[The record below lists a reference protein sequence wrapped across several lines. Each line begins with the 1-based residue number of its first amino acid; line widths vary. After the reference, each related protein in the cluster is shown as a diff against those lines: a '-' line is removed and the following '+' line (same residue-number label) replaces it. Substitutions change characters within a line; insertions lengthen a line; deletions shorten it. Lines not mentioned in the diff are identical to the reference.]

1 MLTAII
7 SDIHGNL
14 EALDAVHRAAT
25 ERGVD
30 SWACLGDI
38 VGYGADPQPCL
49 QRIRATT
56 EQILRGNHDAAVA
69 GTQSLDGFNPVAR
82 EAALWTASQLTSTE
96 RELLA
101 TLPLELERDGVLL
114 VHSEPGNP
122 EAWEYVYSAIE
133 AREALA
139 ATDAHICFV
148 GHTHCPL
155 ACVQAGGAVSSMEM
169 SGNTIE
175 LADHLRYLF
184 NVGSVGQP
192 RDGDPRAC
200 FVLWDSDA
208 KTVEFQRVCYDVEAA
223 RRKILDADLPQFL
236 ADRLLSGR

>member
-1 MLTAII
+1 MRTAII

-14 EALDAVHRAAT
+14 EALDAVLRAAT
-25 ERGVD
+25 EGGVD
-30 SWACLGDI
+30 SWACLGDT
-38 VGYGADPQPCL
+38 VGYGADPQTCL

-56 EQILRGNHDAAVA
+56 EEILRGNHDAAVA
-69 GTQSLDGFNPVAR
+69 GIQSLDGFNLVAR
-82 EAALWTASQLTSTE
+82 EAALWTASQLTSIE

-101 TLPLELERDGVLL
+101 TLPLESEREGVLL
-114 VHSEPGNP
+114 VHAEPGNP

-133 AREALA
+133 ARQALEATGA
-139 ATDAHICFV
+139 RICFV

-155 ACVQAGGAVSSMEM
+155 ACEEAGGAVNTMGL
-169 SGNTIE
+169 SGETIE
-175 LADHLRYLF
+175 LSDHSRYLF

-200 FVLWDSDA
+200 FVLWDADA
-208 KTVEFQRVCYDVEAA
+208 KTVEFQRVRYDVETA
-223 RRKILDADLPQFL
+223 RRKILDADLPRFL

>member
-1 MLTAII
+1 MRTAII

-14 EALDAVHRAAT
+14 EALEAVHRAAT

-56 EQILRGNHDAAVA
+56 AQILRGNHDAAVA

-82 EAALWTASQLTSTE
+82 EAAIWTAGQLTSTE

-101 TLPLELERDGVLL
+101 AFPLKLERDGVLL
-114 VHSEPGNP
+114 VHAEPGNP

-133 AREALA
+133 ARNALA
-139 ATDAHICFV
+139 ATAARICFV

-155 ACVQAGGAVSSMEM
+155 ACVEAGGAVSSVEW
-169 SGNTIE
+169 SENTIE
-175 LADHLRYLF
+175 LGDDSRYFF

-200 FVLWDSDA
+200 FVLWDADA
-208 KTVEFQRVCYDVEAA
+208 KTVEFQRVGYDVETAG
-223 RRKILDADLPQFL
+223 RKILDADLPRFL
-236 ADRLLSGR
+236 ADRLVRGR

>member
-1 MLTAII
+1 MRTAII

-14 EALDAVHRAAT
+14 EALEAVHRATT
-25 ERGVD
+25 ECGVD

-49 QRIRATT
+49 QRIRAMT

-69 GTQSLDGFNPVAR
+69 GTQSLDGFNLVAR
-82 EAALWTASQLTSTE
+82 EAALWTASRLTPAE

-101 TLPLELERDGVLL
+101 TLPLELERDGLLL
-114 VHSEPGNP
+114 VHAGPGDP
-122 EAWEYVYSAIE
+122 EAWEYIYSAVE
-133 AREALA
+133 ARQALEV
-139 ATDAHICFV
+139 TDAHICFV

-155 ACVQAGGAVSSMEM
+155 ACVEAGGTVSSMEL
-169 SGNTIE
+169 SGNAIE
-175 LADHLRYLF
+175 LDAHSRYLF

-200 FVLWDSDA
+200 FVVWDADA
-208 KTVEFQRVCYDVEAA
+208 KTVEFQRVCYDVETA
-223 RRKILDADLPQFL
+223 RRKILDADLPRFL